1 MTFPSYFLGYLP
13 CQNRQNVQMGSE
25 NEARKN
31 GRLTRENDEES
42 MDINGFRGTPKLS
55 DPNFGA
61 TPHTQV
67 PDLHSAAK
75 ASLKPLGPA
84 RGSQLEPWAQWPP
97 WAVAAIPFPLITYL
111 SKGKC

>member
-1 MTFPSYFLGYLP
+1 
-13 CQNRQNVQMGSE
+13 MGSE

-84 RGSQLEPWAQWPP
+84 RGSQLEPWAHWPP